1 MKTRIIDC
9 DTATRAE
16 LLAAARA
23 LRGGAVIVF
32 PTDTVYAIGAR
43 ALNSKGCGRIYRL
56 KKRPAEKSL
65 PVFVHSVGQAK
76 QIVCWNA
83 MSAKLARR
91 FWPGPLTMVL
101 KTKSGARLHAGAG
114 DTIGVRLPEHLFLRK
129 WLRLCVVPVAQT
141 SANLSGQP
149 AVRGCAAILET
160 FGGRVDYIF
169 TAGDTDGLESTVVDL
184 TGETPRLLREGAIS
198 KDSILAV
205 LSAEK

>member
-9 DTATRAE
+9 ARATRAE
-16 LLAAARA
+16 LLVAARA

-32 PTDTVYAIGAR
+32 PTDTVYAIGAS

-76 QIVCWNA
+76 KIACWNA

-101 KTKSGARLHAGAG
+101 KTKSGVRLHVGAAE
-114 DTIGVRLPEHLFLRK
+114 TVGVRRPDHPFLRK

-149 AVRGCAAILET
+149 ALRGCAAIIEK
-160 FGGRVDYIF
+160 FDGQADYIF

-198 KDSILAV
+198 KDSMLSV